1 MNSLTRFDTS
11 LTAYIQSW
19 PTAIQPLMTTVTH
32 IGDPLTVLSVAAL
45 GAVVAARKNISGL
58 PSAFMLTMAAY
69 GLSVLLKLFLK
80 RTRPD
85 TLYVDEM
92 IFKTYSF
99 PSSHA
104 FGAMVV
110 YGLLGYLAY
119 NHLPRP
125 WNYLTAVG
133 LGALIMLIG
142 VSRVYL
148 GAHFPTD
155 VIGGWVLGAISLFLI
170 IKFVVK

>member
-1 MNSLTRFDTS
+1 MNSITRFDTS
-11 LTAYIQSW
+11 LTTYIQAW
-19 PTAIQPLMTTVTH
+19 PASIQPLMNGVTH
-32 IGDPLTVLSVAAL
+32 LGDPVAILSIAAI
-45 GAVVAARKNISGL
+45 GAVVTVRKSLSAL
-58 PSAFMLTMAAY
+58 PNAFMLTMAAY

-110 YGLLGYLAY
+110 YGLLAYLAY
-119 NHLPRP
+119 TRLPQPWNHL
-125 WNYLTAVG
+125 TAIG
-133 LGALIMLIG
+133 LGILIFLIG

-155 VIGGWVLGAISLFLI
+155 VIGGWLLGGLCLLLI
-170 IKFVVK
+170 VKFVVK